1 MADAI
6 VINKADGD
14 NKTAA
19 RMAKS
24 AFAKALHLYPPKESG
39 WTPKVTLAS
48 ALEEEGIAEIWEQ
61 VTAYLQHTKTNSFFS
76 QKRAEQNKYWLV
88 QTIENALKDQFYS
101 HPEVAQHMT
110 TILEAV
116 ARGDRSPFEAAKA
129 LLDLQK
135 TR

>member
-1 MADAI
+1 
-6 VINKADGD
+6 
-14 NKTAA
+14 
-19 RMAKS
+19 
-24 AFAKALHLYPPKESG
+24 
-39 WTPKVTLAS
+39 
-48 ALEEEGIAEIWEQ
+48 
-61 VTAYLQHTKTNSFFS
+61 
-76 QKRAEQNKYWLV
+76 NKYWLV

-110 TILEAV
+110 AILEAV